1 MSSGMSAAVVGRREG
16 MQGCGVGIF
25 SSLFN
30 GVSRVPAYM
39 CLGSWLGV
47 GGAVW
52 VLCGIIDGDMKF
64 LDFLDLS

>member
-1 MSSGMSAAVVGRREG
+1 
-16 MQGCGVGIF
+16 MQGCGVGMF

-30 GVSRVPAYM
+30 GVSRAPACM

-47 GGAVW
+47 GRAVW
-52 VLCGIIDGDMKF
+52 VLRGIIDGNMKF